1 MTPAKPESNLI
12 NEAMDIFEEI
22 ARLRKSGR
30 KAALATII
38 NVQGSVP
45 SYETSKILIR
55 DDGSI
60 VGTVGGGCVEAD
72 VWSTA
77 QDVMR
82 EEKPRRLHFN
92 LNENPD
98 ADQGLVCGGSLDI
111 FIEPILA
118 TPTLY
123 LFGGGHVSLS
133 ISKVASLAGFETIV
147 VDDRPAFANKERFP
161 EALETYSGD
170 WEQSF
175 AQLQPN
181 DFSYLVIATR
191 GHKGDLTCLR
201 WALATSAR
209 FIGMIGS
216 KRKLIEFSKVLAT
229 EGVSQDQFERIHSPV
244 GLAIGALTPGEIAV
258 AVVAEMVTVRRNATP
273 SVAALAYQPKV
284 QQVS

>member
-1 MTPAKPESNLI
+1 
-12 NEAMDIFEEI
+12 MDIFEEI
-22 ARLRKSGR
+22 ARLRKEGR

-60 VGTVGGGCVEAD
+60 LGTVGGGCVEAD
-72 VWSTA
+72 VWSAA

-133 ISKVASLAGFETIV
+133 ISKVASLAGFDTVII
-147 VDDRPAFANKERFP
+147 DDREAFASKERFP
-161 EALETYSGD
+161 EARENYFGP
-170 WEQSF
+170 WEEI
-175 AQLQPN
+175 LPKLTLN
-181 DFSYLVIATR
+181 EFSYVVIATR
-191 GHKGDLTCLR
+191 GHKADLACLR
-201 WALATSAR
+201 WAVATPAR
-209 FIGMIGS
+209 YVGMVGS
-216 KRKLIEFSKVLAT
+216 KRKLIE
-229 EGVSQDQFERIHSPV
+229 
-244 GLAIGALTPGEIAV
+244 
-258 AVVAEMVTVRRNATP
+258 
-273 SVAALAYQPKV
+273 
-284 QQVS
+284 

>member
-1 MTPAKPESNLI
+1 
-12 NEAMDIFEEI
+12 MDIYEEI
-22 ARLRKSGR
+22 ARMRKAGR

-38 NVQGSVP
+38 NIQGSVP
-45 SYETSKILIR
+45 SYETSKILVR

-60 VGTVGGGCVEAD
+60 LGTVGGGCVEAD
-72 VWSTA
+72 VWAAA

-118 TPTLY
+118 TPALY
-123 LFGGGHVSLS
+123 LFGGGHVSRA
-133 ISKVASLAGFETIV
+133 ISKIANVAGFETIV

-161 EALETYSGD
+161 DALETYSGE
-170 WEQSF
+170 WEETF
-175 AQLQPN
+175 ARLQPN

-201 WALATSAR
+201 WALTTPAR

-216 KRKLIEFSKVLAT
+216 KRKLIEFSRVLAA
-229 EGVSQDQFERIHSPV
+229 EGVSEEQLDRIHSPV
-244 GLAIGALTPGEIAV
+244 GLDVGALTPGEIAV
-258 AVVAEMVTVRRNATP
+258 SVVAEMIAVRRNVGP
-273 SVAALAYQPKV
+273 SAPALSYRPKAH
-284 QQVS
+284 QMA

>member
-1 MTPAKPESNLI
+1 
-12 NEAMDIFEEI
+12 MDIFEEI
-22 ARLRKSGR
+22 ARMRKAGR

-60 VGTVGGGCVEAD
+60 LGTVGGGCVEAD
-72 VWSTA
+72 VWAAA

-123 LFGGGHVSLS
+123 LFGGGHVSLA
-133 ISKVASLAGFETIV
+133 IAKMAVVAGFETIV
-147 VDDRPAFANKERFP
+147 VDDRPAFANKDRFP
-161 EALETYSGD
+161 EALQTYAGE
-170 WEQSF
+170 WEESF
-175 AQLQPN
+175 GSLQPN
-181 DFSYLVIATR
+181 NFSYLVIATR

-201 WALATSAR
+201 WALTTPAR

-216 KRKLIEFSKVLAT
+216 KRKLIEFSKVLAG
-229 EGVSQDQFERIHSPV
+229 EGVSEAELDRIHSPV
-244 GLAIGALTPGEIAV
+244 GLDIGALTPGEIAV
-258 AVVAEMVTVRRNATP
+258 SVIAEMIALRRN
-273 SVAALAYQPKV
+273 VASSAPALAYRPKAH
-284 QQVS
+284 QMA

>member
-1 MTPAKPESNLI
+1 
-12 NEAMDIFEEI
+12 MDIFEEI
-22 ARLRKSGR
+22 ARMRKVGR

-60 VGTVGGGCVEAD
+60 LGTVGGGCVEAD
-72 VWSTA
+72 VWAAA

-123 LFGGGHVSLS
+123 LFGGGHVSLA
-133 ISKVASLAGFETIV
+133 ISKMAVVAGFETIV

-161 EALETYSGD
+161 EALQTYAGE
-170 WEQSF
+170 WEESF
-175 AQLQPN
+175 GRLQPN
-181 DFSYLVIATR
+181 NFSYLVIATR

-201 WALATSAR
+201 WALTTPAR

-216 KRKLIEFSKVLAT
+216 KRKLIEFSKVLAA
-229 EGVSQDQFERIHSPV
+229 EGVPEDQLDRIHSPV
-244 GLAIGALTPGEIAV
+244 GLDIGALTPGEIAV
-258 AVVAEMVTVRRNATP
+258 AVVAEMVAVRRNAGP
-273 SVAALAYQPKV
+273 SAPALSYRPKAH
-284 QQVS
+284 QLA

>member
-1 MTPAKPESNLI
+1 
-12 NEAMDIFEEI
+12 MDIFEEI
-22 ARLRKSGR
+22 ARLRKAGR

-45 SYETSKILIR
+45 SYETSKLLIR

-72 VWSTA
+72 VWSAA

-92 LNENPD
+92 LNQNPEYD
-98 ADQGLVCGGSLDI
+98 EGLVCGGSLDI

-133 ISKVASLAGFETIV
+133 ISKVASVAGFETVI
-147 VDDRPAFANKERFP
+147 VDDRPAFANPERFP
-161 EALETYSGD
+161 EALETRAGP
-170 WEQSF
+170 WEQTF
-175 AQLQPN
+175 PVLRLT
-181 DFSYLVIATR
+181 DFSYIVIATR
-191 GHKGDLTCLR
+191 GHKADLTCLR
-201 WALATSAR
+201 WALSTPAR

-216 KRKLIEFSKVLAT
+216 RRKFIEFSKVLEAEGAT
-229 EGVSQDQFERIHSPV
+229 PDQLDRVHSPV
-244 GLAIGALTPGEIAV
+244 GLDIGALTPQEIAV
-258 AVVAEMVTVRRNATP
+258 SVVAEMIAVRRNTAS
-273 SVAALAYQPKV
+273 SVPALAYHPKV
-284 QQVS
+284 HQPS

>member
-1 MTPAKPESNLI
+1 
-12 NEAMDIFEEI
+12 MDIFEEI
-22 ARLRKSGR
+22 ARLRKEGR

-45 SYETSKILIR
+45 SYETSKILVR

-60 VGTVGGGCVEAD
+60 LGTVGGGCVEAD
-72 VWSTA
+72 VWSAA

-133 ISKVASLAGFETIV
+133 ISKVATLTGFETVV
-147 VDDRPAFANKERFP
+147 VDDREAFANKERFP
-161 EALETYSGD
+161 EALETYAGE
-170 WEQSF
+170 WEESF
-175 AQLQPN
+175 ARLRLN
-181 DFSYLVIATR
+181 DFSYIVIATR

-201 WALATSAR
+201 WALTTPAR

-216 KRKLIEFSKVLAT
+216 RRKLIEFSKALTA
-229 EGVSQDQFERIHSPV
+229 EGFSQDQFERIHSPV
-244 GLAIGALTPGEIAV
+244 GLDIGALTPGEIAV
-258 AVVAEMVTVRRNATP
+258 AVVAEMIAVRRNAAP
-273 SVAALAYQPKV
+273 SVPAMAYHPRL